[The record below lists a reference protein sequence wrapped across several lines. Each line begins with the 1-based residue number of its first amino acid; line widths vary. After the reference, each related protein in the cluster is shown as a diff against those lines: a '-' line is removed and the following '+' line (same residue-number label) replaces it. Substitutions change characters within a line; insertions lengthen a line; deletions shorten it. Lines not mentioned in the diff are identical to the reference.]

1 MRTSSLLI
9 VATIMF
15 SPTVALAQGASPFAK
30 DIASKAYGNTSNAR
44 PDGHGVLPS
53 LAPGPWYC
61 GVSCDDG
68 ANAGG
73 SVGEWLGELTGHG
86 NADFANG
93 TDKTMTNFA
102 KEPLSNSLFH
112 SGLMSAPSFRR

>member
-9 VATIMF
+9 VATIML
-15 SPTVALAQGASPFAK
+15 SPTVALAQGASPFANE
-30 DIASKAYGNTSNAR
+30 IASTLYGNTSNPR

-61 GVSCDDG
+61 GASCFDG

-73 SVGEWLGELTGHG
+73 SVGEWIGQG

-93 TDKTMTNFA
+93 TDKTNTNFLN
-102 KEPLSNSLFH
+102 KLDH
-112 SGLMSAPSFRR
+112 